1 MKTSALLIVLS
12 FMISG
17 CGGGDGAADSSPS
30 AATTPRATSPKPA
43 AGLVTPAAPIT
54 VDLNKIASDLGAAYK
69 TRATCYAKMTK
80 GQTLDAAQS
89 TEFYKAMESCA
100 QISQDICDLM
110 KKNPRWQ
117 RQITEALEKNTKSSI
132 IALTKGEKAY
142 AKAKTSGKVGGAG
155 GPCPANI
162 AATISKY
169 QMSEMRV
176 KGLMP
181 YTKAEM
187 E

>member
-1 MKTSALLIVLS
+1 MRSSALLVALS
-12 FMISG
+12 LLVAG
-17 CGGGDGAADSSPS
+17 CGGDDASQSAPPPI
-30 AATTPRATSPKPA
+30 AATTKPA
-43 AGLVTPAAPIT
+43 GAVATPAPPIT
-54 VDLNKIASDLGAAYK
+54 VDINKIASDLGAAYK

-80 GQTLDAAQS
+80 GQSLDAAQS
-89 TEFYKAMESCA
+89 TEFYLAMESCA

-132 IALTKGEKAY
+132 IALTKAEKAF
-142 AKAKTSGKVGGAG
+142 AKAKSSGSVGGAG

-181 YTKAEM
+181 YTKSEM